1 MLYWV
6 IVLTIWV
13 LSLLFITFGGVLI
26 YDFVKSGVLNTT
38 TYIGI
43 GLFALGFLLN
53 FITVN
58 WPTAGGG
65 ISSQPT
71 LDKKTLKALQI
82 MAKTVKIAPEA
93 VKEGLERIVE
103 KFSTK

>member
-65 ISSQPT
+65 VSSQPK

>member
-65 ISSQPT
+65 IPSQST